1 MLSKQVPFRLPLTK
15 AKVAAA
21 TIRADT
27 TTKVVSTNRVLISKV
42 DLTSGVVTATITH
55 RVVTT
60 KVMDK
65 VVMTNQDMI
74 SHMTP
79 IMVDMVAVTGATMV
93 LMGIS
98 NKQHQLQGGVVLVVV
113 HLEVVGV
120 AAGPHKL
127 QLIERVH

>member
-1 MLSKQVPFRLPLTK
+1 MLSKQVPFRLPLT
-15 AKVAAA
+15 
-21 TIRADT
+21 
-27 TTKVVSTNRVLISKV
+27 KV

-79 IMVDMVAVTGATMV
+79 ITVDMVGVTGATMV

-98 NKQHQLQGGVVLVVV
+98 NKQHQLQWGVVLVVV
-113 HLEVVGV
+113 RLEVVGV
-120 AAGPHKL
+120 AVGLPKL
-127 QLIERVH
+127 QVIERVH

>member
-1 MLSKQVPFRLPLTK
+1 MG
-15 AKVAAA
+15 
-21 TIRADT
+21 
-27 TTKVVSTNRVLISKV
+27 RVLISKV
-42 DLTSGVVTATITH
+42 DLTNGGVTATITR

-79 IMVDMVAVTGATMV
+79 ITVDMVAVTGATMV

-98 NKQHQLQGGVVLVVV
+98 NKQHQLLQGGVVLAVV

-120 AAGPHKL
+120 AAGLHKL
-127 QLIERVH
+127 QVIERVH

>member
-21 TIRADT
+21 TTRADT
-27 TTKVVSTNRVLISKV
+27 TT
-42 DLTSGVVTATITH
+42 
-55 RVVTT
+55 
-60 KVMDK
+60 K

-79 IMVDMVAVTGATMV
+79 ITVDMVVVMGATMV

-98 NKQHQLQGGVVLVVV
+98 NKQHQLLQGGVVLVVV
-113 HLEVVGV
+113 RLEVVGV
-120 AAGPHKL
+120 AAGLHKL
-127 QLIERVH
+127 QVIERVH